1 MNTLR
6 LEVGRGGEHSLI
18 TKDRM
23 RVEVTVEFFVRVI
36 PAPSSVGCRSAQL
49 GHRTMNPESLKDL
62 VQGRFV
68 DAMGLRGD
76 DDWRRCTSNAAITSA
91 A

>member
-1 MNTLR
+1 
-6 LEVGRGGEHSLI
+6 
-18 TKDRM
+18 
-23 RVEVTVEFFVRVI
+23 
-36 PAPSSVGCRSAQL
+36 
-49 GHRTMNPESLKDL
+49 MNPESLKDL